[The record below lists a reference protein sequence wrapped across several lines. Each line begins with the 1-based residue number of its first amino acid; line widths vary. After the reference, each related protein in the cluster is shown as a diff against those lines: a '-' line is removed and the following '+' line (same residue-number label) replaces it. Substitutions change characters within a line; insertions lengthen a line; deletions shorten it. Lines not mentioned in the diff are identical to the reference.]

1 MKKKKIFRK
10 IMWYLLI
17 IVGVCIIIGIP
28 MSNYIIESYGN
39 KKVYSD
45 VLSIPYNRV
54 GLLLGTSPT
63 LSNGNNNLY
72 FDYRI
77 EAAVQLYKANKV
89 RYIIASGDN
98 SKNNYNEPQEMK
110 DALIR
115 KGIPSSAIYL
125 DYAGF
130 RTLDSV
136 VRANEIFSQNSITII
151 SQKFHNERAVYLA
164 SYFGIDAIGFNA
176 KDVDARAG
184 FKTKVRELFARVKVF
199 VDLVTN
205 KQPKYL
211 GEKVHI
217 PG

>member
-54 GLLLGTSPT
+54 GLLLGTSST

-77 EAAVQLYKANKV
+77 DAAVQLYKANKI

-98 SKNNYNEPQEMK
+98 SRNNYNEPQEMK

-136 VRANEIFSQNSITII
+136 VRANEIFSQNSITVI
-151 SQKFHNERAVYLA
+151 SQKFHNERAIYLA
-164 SYFGIDAIGFNA
+164 TYFGIDAIGFNA
-176 KDVDARAG
+176 KDVDTRAG

-199 VDLVTN
+199 VDLITN

>member
-17 IVGVCIIIGIP
+17 IIGVCIIIGIP

-54 GLLLGTSPT
+54 GLLLGTSST

-77 EAAVQLYKANKV
+77 DAAVQLYKANKI

-98 SKNNYNEPQEMK
+98 SRNNYNEPQEMK

-151 SQKFHNERAVYLA
+151 SQKFHNERAIYLA
-164 SYFGIDAIGFNA
+164 TYFGIDAIGFNA

-199 VDLVTN
+199 VDLITN

>member
-1 MKKKKIFRK
+1 MKRKKIFRK

-77 EAAVQLYKANKV
+77 EAAVQLYKANKI

>member
-1 MKKKKIFRK
+1 
-10 IMWYLLI
+10 MWYLLI
-17 IVGVCIIIGIP
+17 IIGVCIIIGIP

-54 GLLLGTSPT
+54 GLLLGTSST

-77 EAAVQLYKANKV
+77 DAAVQLYKANKI

-98 SKNNYNEPQEMK
+98 SRNNYNEPQEMK

-151 SQKFHNERAVYLA
+151 SQKFHNERAIYLA
-164 SYFGIDAIGFNA
+164 TYFGIDAIGFNA

-199 VDLVTN
+199 VDLITN